1 MPDLDKLQKKL
12 NYRFKNLELLKTALD
27 RRVYK
32 AVNGKNTRPFESFEF
47 VGDRVLNLCI
57 ATIIS
62 DLHPEWTPNQLQEL
76 YTHYTRNTNSEA
88 RHGGPLYRIAKELD
102 IESNLT
108 GIEDEVLDKAGKRG
122 RATKKRIKTKEG
134 ILSDHMEALFKAI
147 YKDSAYNLQVVIPI
161 VENLFRPLGLL
172 DADHISVSNFG
183 ESHSSH
189 NEEDD
194 DDEKNTKNENFIKWV
209 STGNLFELKKP
220 EYASISAKKATYGL
234 LMALTNKHNHI
245 VPHLAKQYTIDLE
258 IVRDE
263 LDNPELDVSTRGFLK
278 HFLVKQL
285 LEKNKANLLSDTE
298 KEDLFILLISQ
309 GNIAVLKEVK
319 LKVTSSKIDEGFA
332 LAVRDNKADIIVL
345 LVKEYAIKVDII
357 REAITKIPADWN
369 VKKFLEKRLKTME
382 NNVSPISM
390 VILSPNSEKNI
401 LSEDFKENEEAI
413 NSDMS
418 DSPIYS
424 SNKEDLK
431 QVGIF
436 GEQARRNTEIK
447 KSVVLE
453 INTNIEDNANK
464 VGCYCI
470 IQ

>member
-1 MPDLDKLQKKL
+1 MTDLDKLQAKL
-12 NYRFKNLELLKTALD
+12 NYRFKNIDLLKKALD
-27 RRVYK
+27 RRVYR
-32 AVNGKNTRPFESFEF
+32 AANGKNTRPFESFEF

-62 DLHPEWTPNQLQEL
+62 DIHPEWTPNQLQEL

-108 GIEDEVLDKAGKRG
+108 GIEDEALDKAGKRG
-122 RATKKRIKTKEG
+122 KATKKRIKTKEG

-147 YKDSAYNLQVVIPI
+147 YTDSAYNLQIVIPI

-183 ESHSSH
+183 ESHSSQ
-189 NEEDD
+189 NDEEDD
-194 DDEKNTKNENFIKWV
+194 DEENTKNENFIKWV

-220 EYASISAKKATYGL
+220 EYATINDKKATYGL

-245 VPHLAKQYTIDLE
+245 VPHLAKQYTIDLQM
-258 IVRDE
+258 VREE
-263 LDNPELDVSTRGFLK
+263 LENPELDVSTRGFLK
-278 HFLVKQL
+278 HFLVKQFL
-285 LEKNKANLLSDTE
+285 GKNKANLLSDTDT
-298 KEDLFILLISQ
+298 EDLFMLLISQ
-309 GNIAVLKEVK
+309 GNIAALKEVK
-319 LKVTSSKIDEGFA
+319 LKVAEPTINDGFA

-345 LVKEYAIKVDII
+345 LVKEYAIKADII

-369 VKKFLEKRLKTME
+369 IKKFLEKRLKSIE
-382 NNVSPISM
+382 NNVSPVSM
-390 VILSPNSEKNI
+390 VMSSSNSPKNL
-401 LSEDFKENEEAI
+401 LSEDSRKNEEAA

-418 DSPIYS
+418 DSPISS
-424 SNKEDLK
+424 SNKLDLK
-431 QVGIF
+431 QVGMF
-436 GEQARRNTEIK
+436 GVQARRNSEIK
-447 KSVVLE
+447 KPSAVE
-453 INTNIEDNANK
+453 INADINDNAK
-464 VGCYCI
+464 KGGCYCI